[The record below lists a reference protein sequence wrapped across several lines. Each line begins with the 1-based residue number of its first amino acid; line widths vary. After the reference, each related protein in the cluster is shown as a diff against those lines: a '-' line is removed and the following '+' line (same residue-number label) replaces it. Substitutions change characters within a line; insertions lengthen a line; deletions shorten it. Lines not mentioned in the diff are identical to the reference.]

1 MLKKI
6 LSNEEKKVFSE
17 KSKKDMKNKN
27 YEKYMKFEIAYLE
40 SLKENGGRS
49 KLRNKFLNEKNKYLD
64 ETIETQEDLVGKL
77 RLLYE
82 SEMSNKSNEKL
93 QARDEM
99 FEETEDFEKMIKEID
114 KILSL

>member
-6 LSNEEKKVFSE
+6 LSNEEKKIFSE
-17 KSKKDMKNKN
+17 KSKKAMKSKN
-27 YEKYMKFEIAYLE
+27 YQKYMEFEIAYLE
-40 SLKENGGRS
+40 SLKENKGKS
-49 KLRNKFLNEKNKYLD
+49 KLRNKYLNEQNKFLE

-82 SEMSNKSNEKL
+82 SEMSNKSDTNL

-99 FEETEDFEKMIKEID
+99 FEETEDFEKMLKEID